1 MESKTRFIPNPN
13 KRLMECIR
21 LRMKDV
27 DFGQDQIL
35 VRDRKERKDR
45 VTVLPRQIYL
55 PLERQIEKV
64 QMLHHK
70 NLADGFG
77 EVHLPSAMGGISQSR
92 QII

>member
-1 MESKTRFIPNPN
+1 
-13 KRLMECIR
+13 
-21 LRMKDV
+21 MKDV

-35 VRDRKERKDR
+35 VRDRKEGKDR

-77 EVHLPSAMGGISQSR
+77 EVHLPSAMGGSIPLPGKHSNGSMSFLLAKTFH
-92 QII
+92 